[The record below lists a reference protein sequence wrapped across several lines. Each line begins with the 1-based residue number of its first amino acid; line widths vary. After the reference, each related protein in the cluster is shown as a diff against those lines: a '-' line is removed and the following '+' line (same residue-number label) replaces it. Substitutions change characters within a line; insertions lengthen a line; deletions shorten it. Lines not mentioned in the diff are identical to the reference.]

1 MKYMIKFEWLYI
13 TVLTVVLVGLFFFA
27 PEPEQKNQILTA
39 LIGMLT
45 LVGGYLFGKSA
56 PDK

>member
-1 MKYMIKFEWLYI
+1 MKYMIKFGWIYI
-13 TVLTVVLVGLFFFA
+13 VLLTVVLVGIYFVA
-27 PEPEQKNQILTA
+27 PEPEQQNQILTA

-45 LVGGYLFGKSA
+45 IVGGYLFGKST